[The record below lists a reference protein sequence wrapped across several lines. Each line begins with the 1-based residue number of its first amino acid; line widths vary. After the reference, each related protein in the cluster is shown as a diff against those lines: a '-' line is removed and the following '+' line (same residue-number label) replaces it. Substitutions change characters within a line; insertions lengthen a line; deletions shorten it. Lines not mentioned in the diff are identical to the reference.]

1 MESRIQDNAKGV
13 SMSMS
18 NSMSSPSSLNN
29 YPESSYNQYYYSPT
43 YNVSPQEDGSNLNYY
58 GSGSNYSHNSQNE
71 TRHYYY

>member
-18 NSMSSPSSLNN
+18 NSMSSPSSLN

-58 GSGSNYSHNSQNE
+58 GSGSNYSQNQ